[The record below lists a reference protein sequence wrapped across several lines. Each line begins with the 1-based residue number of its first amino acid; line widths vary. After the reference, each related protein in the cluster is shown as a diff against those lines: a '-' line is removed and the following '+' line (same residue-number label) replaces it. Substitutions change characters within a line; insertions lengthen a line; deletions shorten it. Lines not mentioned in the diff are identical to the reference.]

1 MNQVRILI
9 FAKAPIPG
17 RVKTRL
23 IPALGAAGAARLAR
37 RLLRHTLTQ
46 AMAADLGSVELCAC
60 PTFSHPDWAGQRLSL
75 GISEGSESRD
85 SGIVTTRKAWTSRPA
100 KDAAVFSEPLF
111 LACGMADRLET
122 SDQGE
127 GDLGARLA
135 RAARRHLDLGRR
147 VLMIGADCPSL
158 SAQRLRE
165 AAAALNDHEAALIP
179 ARDGG
184 YVLLGLRTFHPSL
197 FADLPWSTAR
207 VASLTLARIQAMDWR
222 AWVGNELVD
231 IDEPADL
238 GDLPEELGQGWLGH
252 TEQASWP

>member
-1 MNQVRILI
+1 MSQVRILT
-9 FAKAPIPG
+9 FAKAPMPG

-60 PTFSHPDWAGQRLSL
+60 PAINHPDWAGQRLSL

-85 SGIVTTRKAWTSRPA
+85 PGIVTTRKAWTSRPGE
-100 KDAAVFSEPLF
+100 DAPVFFEPLF
-111 LACGMADRLET
+111 QAGGMADRLTT
-122 SDQGE
+122 STQGE

-135 RAARRHLDLGRR
+135 RAARRHLDLGKW
-147 VLMIGADCPSL
+147 VLMIGADCPGL

-165 AAAALNDHEAALIP
+165 AAEALNNHEAALIP

-207 VASLTLARIQAMDWR
+207 VASLTLARIQALD
-222 AWVGNELVD
+222 
-231 IDEPADL
+231 
-238 GDLPEELGQGWLGH
+238 
-252 TEQASWP
+252 